1 MTHSSRPFPS
11 GRFGHTNPLRRLF
24 GLRLLADPLP
34 EAAGIALIRAWMFPA
49 RYDGE
54 QAIPT
59 RERLRLPADVLPF
72 LPPARLAWMAFIEL
86 AVSRRLVE
94 TPKTAITREERNFL
108 LRSQGGYLRSIY
120 VALATQLGEARA
132 RVEMERLFL
141 KAA

>member
-1 MTHSSRPFPS
+1 MTHFPS
-11 GRFGHTNPLRRLF
+11 GRYHHTNPLRRLF

-34 EAAGIALIRAWMFPA
+34 EPLATTLIRAWMVPA

-72 LPPARLAWMAFIEL
+72 LPPARLAWMALIEL

-108 LRSQGGYLRSIY
+108 LRSQAAYLARIY
-120 VALATQLGEARA
+120 SALAAQLGEAAAQAEFA
-132 RVEMERLFL
+132 RRVLRV
-141 KAA
+141 